1 MGEIE
6 KSHSIFTS
14 VTQGDIFNAN
24 PFVIR
29 KKNDVFKT
37 RINHL
42 GIVKMF
48 LQRKKT
54 FGESL
59 NLRNLISK
67 FLTKEDFLKIK
78 SGGPDVVITV
88 ANLTSMQVEY
98 KLAKNCT
105 YDDFCDWMWA
115 SSNVVPFMSLLQK
128 NNAEYADGGLG
139 NIVPVS
145 HAIKMGAT
153 DIDVII
159 LKAERREIKNPPI
172 RNALE
177 LTKRAFDFML
187 NQIQIDDLLIGRLEG
202 IQKNIDLNIYQPTET
217 LTTNSLIF
225 DPVRMTEWW
234 SRGLRYA
241 RQNSPDCH
249 RIKATA

>member
-1 MGEIE
+1 M
-6 KSHSIFTS
+6 
-14 VTQGDIFNAN
+14 
-24 PFVIR
+24 
-29 KKNDVFKT
+29 
-37 RINHL
+37 
-42 GIVKMF
+42 
-48 LQRKKT
+48 
-54 FGESL
+54 
-59 NLRNLISK
+59 
-67 FLTKEDFLKIK
+67 
-78 SGGPDVVITV
+78 
-88 ANLTSMQVEY
+88 
-98 KLAKNCT
+98 
-105 YDDFCDWMWA
+105 
-115 SSNVVPFMSLLQK
+115 
-128 NNAEYADGGLG
+128 
-139 NIVPVS
+139 
-145 HAIKMGAT
+145 
-153 DIDVII
+153 
-159 LKAERREIKNPPI
+159 REIKNPPI